1 VNSSTASFAQKP
13 GPSPRAVRSNATVS
27 RPLPMPRSLSD
38 EEILLKKRARRRL
51 IGAIALV
58 TLVIVLL
65 PMFLDKDPHPLNQEI
80 SIQIPEQSSPFS
92 SRVAA
97 LPSAPPQGGAEAAP
111 GAKAA
116 EPSKAVPG
124 EAEKQTTEA
133 ESRAAGEDKRAREQE
148 RRAEQEK
155 RIAEERA
162 AKVESAPKSEA
173 KPAPKPE
180 PKPVAKTEPKAS
192 SESSKEK
199 SSGGEGFVVQ
209 VAALVDAEKARA
221 LRGKIGENGLR
232 AYTEVVRTAKGDVT
246 RVRVGPFSSKESA
259 QKAAEELKKLGLSG
273 VVIPRG

>member
-1 VNSSTASFAQKP
+1 
-13 GPSPRAVRSNATVS
+13 
-27 RPLPMPRSLSD
+27 MPRSLSD

-111 GAKAA
+111 G
-116 EPSKAVPG
+116 
-124 EAEKQTTEA
+124 EAEKLTTEA
-133 ESRAAGEDKRAREQE
+133 ESRAAGEDKRARELE

-192 SESSKEK
+192 SESSKEN
-199 SSGGEGFVVQ
+199 SSGGGGFVVQ

-221 LRGKIGENGLR
+221 LRGKIGESGLR